1 MHGLRGR
8 NLQQCNGEDHNVHRQ
23 LCRWKVRLD
32 GGVCVHFMRRW
43 ALPGLRGPVLV
54 HGVRCGHVQRG
65 DGTDRSVHGYVLNGQ
80 VFVIRGLELHRL
92 RRRVLQRH
100 RRQFCLHSLR
110 RRVLSGSDRSGFLH
124 CVRCGDKDFVRG
136 HVLSPD
142 GLHKLPRGALP
153 GCDGEH
159 LVPFLRGWL
168 RVPKHGAYDF

>member
-65 DGTDRSVHGYVLNGQ
+65 DGTDRSVHGY
-80 VFVIRGLELHRL
+80 L
-92 RRRVLQRH
+92 RRRKVLCDGCQRLH
-100 RRQFCLHSLR
+100 LLHCWSLQCSKRELVHGLRNGSLPDDDMLIELHSLR
-110 RRVLSGSDRSGFLH
+110 RW
-124 CVRCGDKDFVRG
+124 
-136 HVLSPD
+136 
-142 GLHKLPRGALP
+142 
-153 GCDGEH
+153 H
-159 LVPFLRGWL
+159 L
-168 RVPKHGAYDF
+168 